1 MVNIHQMIYGETF
14 NTLVRV
20 GLIND
25 RLELEEVLSTADILQ
40 LSLNRGTCSN
50 TCRLTTAHTEV
61 IDHSSWTAHMS
72 IANAHASCNHCINI
86 IPTSDRTIKMLPNFI
101 HIKIGKNFQKTISKN
116 YPSLTVFYLL
126 LSCP

>member
-1 MVNIHQMIYGETF
+1 MANIHQMIYSETF
-14 NTLVRV
+14 NTLVRA

-50 TCRLTTAHTEV
+50 TYRLTTAHTEV
-61 IDHSSWTAHMS
+61 IDHLSWTAHMS
-72 IANAHASCNHCINI
+72 IANAHDSCNHCINI

-101 HIKIGKNFQKTISKN
+101 HITIGKNFQKAISKN